1 MHHDFNEND
10 VLLTNQHRS
19 DVVVSII
26 MPVNNCQTHIV
37 DAVGSIVH
45 QSFEDWELI
54 IVDDCSVDDT
64 LQLIMSFADLRIRI
78 IKCKNKKGIARALNI
93 GIENSRGKF
102 IARMDG
108 DDIAVPERFSKQLEY
123 LLANPD
129 LALIGCQAQLIA
141 KDGNII
147 GTKRKPVSSLL
158 CRWYARYA
166 TPLIHPTF
174 FGRREVFINLRGYAL
189 LPRAQDFEFITR
201 VLNVGYRIGNHPEC
215 LLYYRIH
222 PMSSHRI
229 WTIFESNRIA
239 WMLRRRLNPLRDQF
253 PPSISQLNLKFV
265 SYEANL
271 RLCSSYFRRFNS
283 VLLGSQ
289 GIILNRFAREIW
301 FCRLLARIITILDRF
316 NMRFPV
322 TRRS

>member
-1 MHHDFNEND
+1 MRSDFKENE
-10 VLLTNQHRS
+10 VLLTNQHTS

-26 MPVNNCQTHIV
+26 MPVNNCQAHIV
-37 DAVGSIVH
+37 DAVESIVH

-64 LQLIMSFADLRIRI
+64 LQLIMSFSDLRIRI
-78 IKCKNKKGIARALNI
+78 IKCQDKIGIARALNV
-93 GIENSRGKF
+93 GIENSRGRF

-108 DDIAVPERFSKQLEY
+108 DDIAAPERLSKQLEY
-123 LLANPD
+123 LSANPD

-141 KDGNII
+141 KDGKII

-201 VLNVGYRIGNHPEC
+201 VLNLGYRIGNHPEC
-215 LLYYRIH
+215 LFYYRIH
-222 PMSSHRI
+222 PISTHRI

-253 PPSISQLNLKFV
+253 PPPISQLNLKFV
-265 SYEANL
+265 RYEANS
-271 RLCSSYFRRFNS
+271 RLCSSCFRRFNS
-283 VLLGSQ
+283 VFLGSQ
-289 GIILNRFAREIW
+289 GIILNSFAREIL
-301 FCRLLARIITILDRF
+301 FCRLVAKFIIILDRF

-322 TRRS
+322 IRRS